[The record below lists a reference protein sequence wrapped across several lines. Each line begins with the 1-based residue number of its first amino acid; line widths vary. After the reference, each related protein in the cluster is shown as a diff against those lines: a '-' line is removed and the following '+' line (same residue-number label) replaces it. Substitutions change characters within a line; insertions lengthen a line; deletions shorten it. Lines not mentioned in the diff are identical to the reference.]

1 MTRLTRQ
8 ELYNKVWSIPM
19 IKLSKKLGISD
30 KGLAKVCKRY
40 NIPTPY
46 LGYWAKRQ
54 NGYAPKKTPF
64 KGEPD
69 TVVCFSGNGI
79 SSNKNITSKKEQ
91 RRLKNLHARIEAVK
105 FDALLT
111 EASQTVSKHINK
123 FKASKDFQGKFL
135 VNGNNQISKLNLP
148 RAVTILNNIELM
160 TRTLGGDFIYK
171 EGKLIAKIWNHDFE
185 ISINESVIK
194 KEVGKKMDGSG
205 YWQVEIPIYEYNESN
220 YLTVQLGNCNELIR
234 RSFGDTANQ
243 RVEDLIPRMFKTMES
258 YEKQKKRVQIQAYK
272 QAAEWKKRQEGWDN
286 KWREEQRQKEKIEK
300 LYKQVELWKKAE
312 EIRAF
317 ASSFTRNAIKNRKK
331 LKSARE
337 VRKYVEFVKEY
348 ANSIDPLSDYFKDIP

>member
-46 LGYWAKRQ
+46 LGYWAKIQ
-54 NGYAPKKTPF
+54 NGYTPKKTPF

-123 FKASKDFQGKFL
+123 FKSSKDFQGKFL

-148 RAVTILNNIELM
+148 RVVTILNNIELM

-171 EGKLIAKIWNHDFE
+171 EGKLVAKIWNHDFE

-220 YLTVQLGNCNELIR
+220 YLTVQLGNCNELTR

-258 YEKQKKRVQIQAYK
+258 YEKQKKRVQIQVYK
-272 QAAEWKKRQEGWDN
+272 QAAEWKKRQAGSVLFGD
-286 KWREEQRQKEKIEK
+286 RR
-300 LYKQVELWKKAE
+300 
-312 EIRAF
+312 IRA
-317 ASSFTRNAIKNRKK
+317 A
-331 LKSARE
+331 
-337 VRKYVEFVKEY
+337 EY
-348 ANSIDPLSDYFKDIP
+348 ETVCFKFITICQSGIYRQS

>member
-46 LGYWAKRQ
+46 LGYWAKIQ
-54 NGYAPKKTPF
+54 NGYTPKKTPF

-123 FKASKDFQGKFL
+123 FKSSKDFQGKFL

-148 RAVTILNNIELM
+148 RVVTILNNIELM

-171 EGKLIAKIWNHDFE
+171 EGSVVFILAGIWNLIASLSSFDTEKKILNRDADVPNIFQDITQLVIIGFINIVFGGLLGIALVGFDFW
-185 ISINESVIK
+185 IRS
-194 KEVGKKMDGSG
+194 EVLANKDIFDN
-205 YWQVEIPIYEYNESN
+205 QN
-220 YLTVQLGNCNELIR
+220 
-234 RSFGDTANQ
+234 GD
-243 RVEDLIPRMFKTMES
+243 K
-258 YEKQKKRVQIQAYK
+258 
-272 QAAEWKKRQEGWDN
+272 
-286 KWREEQRQKEKIEK
+286 
-300 LYKQVELWKKAE
+300 KQVAGNFVGVSCYEELE
-312 EIRAF
+312 QLYQ
-317 ASSFTRNAIKNRKK
+317 
-331 LKSARE
+331 LKS
-337 VRKYVEFVKEY
+337 K
-348 ANSIDPLSDYFKDIP
+348 SILTTCADRSTCGETSTPIS

>member
-19 IKLSKKLGISD
+19 IKLSKEFGISD
-30 KGLAKVCKRY
+30 RGLAKVCKKY

-123 FKASKDFQGKFL
+123 DYPVFMFQ
-135 VNGNNQISKLNLP
+135 
-148 RAVTILNNIELM
+148 
-160 TRTLGGDFIYK
+160 TLI
-171 EGKLIAKIWNHDFE
+171 
-185 ISINESVIK
+185 
-194 KEVGKKMDGSG
+194 
-205 YWQVEIPIYEYNESN
+205 
-220 YLTVQLGNCNELIR
+220 
-234 RSFGDTANQ
+234 
-243 RVEDLIPRMFKTMES
+243 
-258 YEKQKKRVQIQAYK
+258 
-272 QAAEWKKRQEGWDN
+272 
-286 KWREEQRQKEKIEK
+286 
-300 LYKQVELWKKAE
+300 
-312 EIRAF
+312 
-317 ASSFTRNAIKNRKK
+317 
-331 LKSARE
+331 
-337 VRKYVEFVKEY
+337 
-348 ANSIDPLSDYFKDIP
+348 

>member
-46 LGYWAKRQ
+46 LGYWAKIQ
-54 NGYAPKKTPF
+54 NGYTPKKTPF

-123 FKASKDFQGKFL
+123 FKSSKDFQGKFL

-148 RAVTILNNIELM
+148 RVVTILNNIEIM

-171 EGKLIAKIWNHDFE
+171 EGKLVAKIWNHDFE

-220 YLTVQLGNCNELIR
+220 
-234 RSFGDTANQ
+234 
-243 RVEDLIPRMFKTMES
+243 
-258 YEKQKKRVQIQAYK
+258 
-272 QAAEWKKRQEGWDN
+272 
-286 KWREEQRQKEKIEK
+286 
-300 LYKQVELWKKAE
+300 
-312 EIRAF
+312 
-317 ASSFTRNAIKNRKK
+317 
-331 LKSARE
+331 
-337 VRKYVEFVKEY
+337 
-348 ANSIDPLSDYFKDIP
+348 